1 MLLPVTKRRK
11 PRDERQDMSKKP
23 KKQQVI
29 ASILL
34 AAQKITSNAFLY
46 HMAKKR
52 RNIGAKGGWN
62 GGIFVARFY
71 QYIKTQTQSYYG
83 NDGGL
88 CHSLILLYSPIYF
101 ISAYSMVKEGLFDVV
116 LKSVVKYWLDHCR
129 CLPIELTQKKKWALI
144 SFAMSHSKNPKQNIN
159 VIFTFEGKY
168 LGWLTPKSLTLNIL
182 KEVVAPPIVN
192 FVSERR
198 PNEGKRV
205 VVFFFFFWPFH
216 FWE

>member
-1 MLLPVTKRRK
+1 MLLPVTKGRK

-52 RNIGAKGGWN
+52 RNIGIGAKGGWN
-62 GGIFVARFY
+62 GGIFVVASFY

-101 ISAYSMVKEGLFDVV
+101 ISAYSMVKKRPIWCGTKISGKILVRPLLF
-116 LKSVVKYWLDHCR
+116 
-129 CLPIELTQKKKWALI
+129 LPIELRKK
-144 SFAMSHSKNPKQNIN
+144 
-159 VIFTFEGKY
+159 
-168 LGWLTPKSLTLNIL
+168 
-182 KEVVAPPIVN
+182 
-192 FVSERR
+192 
-198 PNEGKRV
+198 
-205 VVFFFFFWPFH
+205 
-216 FWE
+216 